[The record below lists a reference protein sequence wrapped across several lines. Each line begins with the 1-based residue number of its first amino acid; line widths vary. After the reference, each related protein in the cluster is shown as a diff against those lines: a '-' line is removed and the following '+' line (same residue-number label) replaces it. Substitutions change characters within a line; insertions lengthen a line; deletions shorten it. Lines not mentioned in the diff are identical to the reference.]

1 MKKETSWQDEEKA
14 ILLGSDPA
22 LDLAF
27 HAGNMREALRE
38 EQDDLRVRQ
47 YALQVKMFYLK
58 LDPVLAKT
66 FVMELTGDPHGDW
79 RELFEHLAKISS
91 PPPKRRNPSYE
102 KSKAYYKTL
111 VATRN
116 YDSALKAAC
125 RAYEDAKEWNEFL
138 DKKQQPAPALPPAKT
153 PPALEIGKSA
163 SGGTCAAGPRQADT
177 RTRE

>member
-47 YALQVKMFYLK
+47 YALQVKMFFLK
-58 LDPVLAKT
+58 LDPVRAKA

-125 RAYEDAKEWNEFL
+125 RAYEDAKQWNEFL
-138 DKKQQPAPALPPAKT
+138 DKKQQSTPALPPVKT
-153 PPALEIGKSA
+153 PKAIEIGTS
-163 SGGTCAAGPRQADT
+163 
-177 RTRE
+177 